1 MTMYFT
7 LEKFFFQKL
16 RLDRATFV
24 ALDNLKKKSSAKL
37 TSLSLKKHSVEQTM
51 LLSYSYKSK
60 YYKNINK
67 RAYLSK

>member
-7 LEKFFFQKL
+7 LEKIFFQKL

-24 ALDNLKKKSSAKL
+24 ALDNLKKKNSAKL
-37 TSLSLKKHSVEQTM
+37 PSLSLKKHSVERTM